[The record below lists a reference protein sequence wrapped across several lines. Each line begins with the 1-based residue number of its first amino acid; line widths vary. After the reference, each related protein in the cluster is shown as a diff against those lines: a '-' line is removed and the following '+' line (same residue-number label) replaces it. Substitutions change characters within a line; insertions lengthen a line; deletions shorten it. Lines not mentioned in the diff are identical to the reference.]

1 MEKKNVL
8 SGIQPS
14 GIITLGNY
22 VGALRNW
29 AKLQTDDRF
38 CFYCVANLHA
48 MTVRQDPEVLRQRT
62 IEAAALLLAC
72 GIDPKRSALFI
83 QSSVHEHAE
92 LSWVLNCST
101 YMGELNRMTQFKDKS
116 AKHADNIN
124 AGLFTYPVLMAAD
137 ILLYQASYVPVGH
150 DQKQH
155 VEIARDIAE
164 RFNKLYGETF
174 VIPEPFIPKV
184 GGRIMSLQDPTKKM
198 SKSDPNPSSFI
209 AITDE
214 PNVILKKFKRAVT
227 DSEARIAYNEN
238 QPGIANLL
246 SIYSIFTGK
255 TIEEALEI
263 FDGMGYGQLKVA
275 TAEAVIKE
283 LTPIREEYN
292 RILADR
298 VYLEGV
304 LNEGARQAAAVAEKT
319 LHNVYAKTGLGSFF
333 A

>member
-1 MEKKNVL
+1 M
-8 SGIQPS
+8 
-14 GIITLGNY
+14 
-22 VGALRNW
+22 
-29 AKLQTDDRF
+29 
-38 CFYCVANLHA
+38 
-48 MTVRQDPEVLRQRT
+48 
-62 IEAAALLLAC
+62 
-72 GIDPKRSALFI
+72 
-83 QSSVHEHAE
+83 
-92 LSWVLNCST
+92 LNCST

-275 TAEAVIKE
+275 TAEAVIEE

>member
-1 MEKKNVL
+1 
-8 SGIQPS
+8 
-14 GIITLGNY
+14 
-22 VGALRNW
+22 
-29 AKLQTDDRF
+29 
-38 CFYCVANLHA
+38 
-48 MTVRQDPEVLRQRT
+48 
-62 IEAAALLLAC
+62 
-72 GIDPKRSALFI
+72 
-83 QSSVHEHAE
+83 
-92 LSWVLNCST
+92 
-101 YMGELNRMTQFKDKS
+101 
-116 AKHADNIN
+116 
-124 AGLFTYPVLMAAD
+124 
-137 ILLYQASYVPVGH
+137 
-150 DQKQH
+150 
-155 VEIARDIAE
+155 
-164 RFNKLYGETF
+164 
-174 VIPEPFIPKV
+174 
-184 GGRIMSLQDPTKKM
+184 MSLQDPTKKM

-275 TAEAVIKE
+275 TAEAVIEE